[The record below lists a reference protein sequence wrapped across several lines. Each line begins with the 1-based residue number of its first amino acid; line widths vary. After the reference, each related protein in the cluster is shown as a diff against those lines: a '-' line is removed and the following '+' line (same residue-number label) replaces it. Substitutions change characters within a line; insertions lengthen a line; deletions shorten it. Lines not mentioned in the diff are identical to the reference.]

1 MYGGID
7 QLVDTYKGN
16 PQPLAQKVQRD
27 QQSQPPGRIPPD
39 LEEALALQ
47 KITELRNSAQS
58 QQAMQAGGA
67 QPSVVEK
74 LRQMLGGMQQQAQ
87 MAQAPQQMA
96 QGEPVM
102 AARGGSI
109 DQLMSNLGRHYAGG
123 GIVAFNGEDESKV
136 EDKKPLEQYTLQQQ
150 GADYVARKQAARE
163 AQIRAALEEEARRQ
177 ALMSQI
183 PTGGQEAP
191 ASTGRM
197 PGELERNIT
206 NTLSALPGASAVK
219 GFAGGIRGLL
229 AALSGMG
236 DRQEKPTAAMPT
248 DSAPVD
254 MGREGRRTSP
264 VGEGIGTNVSPNL
277 IPASA
282 RPQPAPAAPRPSAGG
297 PAAPAVEKLDPE
309 SLRGLTEAYLRGEF
323 KLSPEAERDK
333 AADFTKRT
341 LGLDALLAEKERR
354 ANEREA
360 LIKRAQGERMPDWVE
375 ALSAAGRPVRG
386 GLGSL
391 LGQMGNAAQAT
402 REAYVN
408 QDLKYQAELAQL
420 RDVITNAKIDGN
432 KELVKQGMAA
442 YKEVNDRR
450 TAAATNATN
459 LVRTDEMTEQRKA
472 EAAARLAASGGPSSK
487 NMANAIN
494 AVKNDE
500 VINRLQKDADALGK
514 SFLAKDKAK
523 LADIARQIETR
534 QNAIYKQF
542 GVLEGLSTIAAAPSA
557 ASPSG
562 TSLKYNP
569 KTGKIE

>member
-7 QLVDTYKGN
+7 QLIDTYKGN

-87 MAQAPQQMA
+87 MAQAPQQPP
-96 QGEPVM
+96 QGQPVM

-136 EDKKPLEQYTLQQQ
+136 KDPNEDKRSLLEKFFYSNTTPAEQRRMAALQAIAAAKEAPTQQEPLTPQQMEANVKAATQEPVKPKENMGTFLEKFFYSNITPAEQRRREAL
-150 GADYVARKQAARE
+150 QAAAE
-163 AQIRAALEEEARRQ
+163 TRR
-177 ALMSQI
+177 
-183 PTGGQEAP
+183 
-191 ASTGRM
+191 
-197 PGELERNIT
+197 
-206 NTLSALPGASAVK
+206 
-219 GFAGGIRGLL
+219 
-229 AALSGMG
+229 
-236 DRQEKPTAAMPT
+236 
-248 DSAPVD
+248 SAPVD
-254 MGREGRRTSP
+254 GFPQQSNRAALNAADATLRSQP
-264 VGEGIGTNVSPNL
+264 GTAN
-277 IPASA
+277 A
-282 RPQPAPAAPRPSAGG
+282 PAPALTPAPSAPRPSGINTA
-297 PAAPAVEKLDPE
+297 PAAAALDPE
-309 SLRGLTEAYLRGEF
+309 SLRGLTEAYLKGEF

-333 AADFTKRT
+333 TVDFTKKT

-391 LGQMGNAAQAT
+391 LGQMGNQAQAT
-402 REAYVN
+402 REAYAN

-450 TAAATNATN
+450 TAAATNATS
-459 LVRTDEMTEQRKA
+459 LVRTDEMTEQRKD
-472 EAAARLAASGGPSSK
+472 EAKARLAALAGRGAGAGDKQQLNELKALQTSK
-487 NMANAIN
+487 TNQLKTAYGSD
-494 AVKNDE
+494 KK
-500 VINRLQKDADALGK
+500 RLQNE
-514 SFLAKDKAK
+514 LAIIEAEIAK
-523 LADIARQIETR
+523 MAGI
-534 QNAIYKQF
+534 
-542 GVLEGLSTIAAAPSA
+542 STMAAAPGAGSPGGTKPGWGK
-557 ASPSG
+557 ASVE
-562 TSLKYNP
+562 K
-569 KTGKIE
+569 